1 MAFSIDDLKST
12 REALKDK
19 LRQLEAEQRRVEGEL
34 KLVRQRELRVK
45 REIEAISTLIELGS
59 DAESE

>member
-1 MAFSIDDLKST
+1 VAFSIDDLKST